1 MAGEKA
7 TAERLYIL
15 AARGLPI
22 LGSEQRTNRS
32 HDASACDPGHS
43 LDLRAP
49 DVDGHFDQDAR
60 ELAAP
65 RLLELLRVGVGD
77 PAWNRSLFHGFDADR
92 RPARPGD
99 RRTAS
104 RFRDAAVSTLLR
116 TSHPVAAAGRILD
129 LDRDQLFGIGN

>member
-7 TAERLYIL
+7 PAERLYIL

-32 HDASACDPGHS
+32 RDASAGDPGRS
-43 LDLRAP
+43 MDLRAP

-60 ELAAP
+60 AMAAP
-65 RLLELLRVGVGD
+65 RLLELLRVGVGA
-77 PAWNRSLFHGFDADR
+77 PPWNRSIFHGFDAAR

-99 RRTAS
+99 RRPAS
-104 RFRDAAVSTLLR
+104 RFRD
-116 TSHPVAAAGRILD
+116 
-129 LDRDQLFGIGN
+129 